1 MRVAIEFESE
11 DENYKALLFA
21 QELQDTINELDE
33 WLRTQ
38 AKYATDD
45 KPDGY
50 VQAMYDARTKLR
62 EIINDNHITFV
73 FQ

>member
-11 DENYKALLFA
+11 DENYRALLFA
-21 QELQDTINELDE
+21 QELQDTISELDE

-38 AKYATDD
+38 SNYATDD

-50 VQAMYDARTKLR
+50 IQAMYDTRTKLR
-62 EIINDNHITFV
+62 EIISDNHVVFV
-73 FQ
+73 FS

>member
-11 DENYKALLFA
+11 DENYRALLFA
-21 QELQDTINELDE
+21 QELQDTITDLDE
-33 WLRTQ
+33 WLRSQ
-38 AKYATDD
+38 SKYATDD

-50 VQAMYDARTKLR
+50 IQAMYDARTKLH
-62 EIINDNHITFV
+62 EIIMDNHINFV